1 MPVSE
6 WPMAH
11 DHDWQIVLIDDE
23 ADIREVL
30 AVNLEDA
37 GYKVATAANG
47 EAGLEL
53 CRNLQPQI
61 VITDVRMPKMGGIEV
76 LETLK
81 SEYPEMEVI
90 VATAYGEMTLAI
102 QALQLDASDFIT
114 KPINDEALHLALRR
128 ARQRYTSRRSLQDYA
143 ALLEKENAE
152 TTQELLKNLDFQ
164 RKLIDG
170 SMDGILGCDETDI
183 VVTCNQS
190 LEEMTGYTK
199 AASLHKMKFADF
211 FPLGEAKRLKQELT
225 SERFGGPDHLFLYEV
240 NLLNQDGHHIPVQVS
255 AITIKEGELP
265 AGLVCFF
272 RDLREIR
279 RLEREMADQAG
290 ILHQDKMMSLGRL
303 AASVAHEI
311 NNPLAGILNYARL
324 MQRILGRGA
333 LAGEQQD
340 KFQRYLSLVETETD
354 RCSQIISSLLT
365 FSRRSTPEFKEINVD
380 DLLHRSAILGRHKM
394 ELQNIQLDYKLDEN
408 LPTVN
413 GDFNQL
419 QQCLINLIFNA
430 MDAMPDGGA
439 ITLAVHYLQP
449 EKTVTISVT
458 DTGTGIAPEDLPHI
472 FEPFFTTKKEG
483 YGVGLGLST
492 VYGIMER
499 HQGQVQVESRPGKGT
514 TFTLRF
520 PSPGR

>member
-1 MPVSE
+1 MVD
-6 WPMAH
+6 
-11 DHDWQIVLIDDE
+11 DHDWQIVLLDDE
-23 ADIREVL
+23 ADILEVL
-30 AVNLEDA
+30 TINLEDA

-53 CRNLQPQI
+53 CRALKPQI
-61 VITDVRMPKMGGIEV
+61 VITDLRMPKMGGLEV
-76 LETLK
+76 LAALK
-81 SEYPEMEVI
+81 AEFPEMEVI
-90 VATAYGEMTLAI
+90 VATAYGEMNLAI

-128 ARQRYTSRRSLQDYA
+128 ARQRYTSRRALQDYA

-170 SMDGILGCDETDI
+170 SMDAILGCDETDL

-190 LEEMTGYTK
+190 LEAMTGYAK
-199 AASLHKMKFADF
+199 AESLHKMKFADF
-211 FPLGEAKRLKQELT
+211 FPPAEETRLKQELAAD
-225 SERFGGPDHLFLYEV
+225 RFGGPGRLFLYEA
-240 NLLNQDGHHIPVQVS
+240 NLLSRDGHHIPVQVS
-255 AITIKEGELP
+255 AITIKEGLLP

-272 RDLREIR
+272 RDLRDLR

-340 KFQRYLSLVETETD
+340 KFQRYLNLVESETD

-365 FSRRSTPEFKEINVD
+365 FSRRSTPEFKAIKVD
-380 DLLHRSAILGRHKM
+380 ELLKRSAILSRHKM
-394 ELQNIQLDYKLDEN
+394 ELQNIRLVFDLAEN
-408 LPTVN
+408 LPTIN

-430 MDAMPDGGA
+430 MDAMPDGGTV
-439 ITLAVHYLQP
+439 TLAARCLP
-449 EKTVTISVT
+449 REKAVTVSVS

-499 HQGQVQVESRPGKGT
+499 HQGQVLVDSRPGRGT
-514 TFTLRF
+514 LFTLRF
-520 PSPGR
+520 PAPGQ